1 MTAYLLENNIVDHGQ
16 LLILVG
22 VIWLKCE
29 LGLGVN
35 LQLKH
40 KNIRGFN
47 IWQKEVKLS
56 LLSFWVMKR
65 VSFLFLM
72 PFHHMLG
79 DSVLTVF
86 SQVRKLWILKCVP
99 FCKVVWDG

>member
-1 MTAYLLENNIVDHGQ
+1 MTAYLLENNIVDHSQ

-40 KNIRGFN
+40 KNIRGFI

-65 VSFLFLM
+65 VFLFVSNAISSYVRWFGVDSFLT
-72 PFHHMLG
+72 
-79 DSVLTVF
+79 S
-86 SQVRKLWILKCVP
+86 
-99 FCKVVWDG
+99 

>member
-1 MTAYLLENNIVDHGQ
+1 MLMTAYLLENNIVDHGQ

-40 KNIRGFN
+40 KNIRGFDKRKWN
-47 IWQKEVKLS
+47 S
-56 LLSFWVMKR
+56 LYSRFE
-65 VSFLFLM
+65 
-72 PFHHMLG
+72 
-79 DSVLTVF
+79 
-86 SQVRKLWILKCVP
+86 
-99 FCKVVWDG
+99 

>member
-56 LLSFWVMKR
+56 LLSSWVMKR
-65 VSFLFLM
+65 VFFFVSNAISSYVRWFGVDSFLT
-72 PFHHMLG
+72 
-79 DSVLTVF
+79 S
-86 SQVRKLWILKCVP
+86 
-99 FCKVVWDG
+99 